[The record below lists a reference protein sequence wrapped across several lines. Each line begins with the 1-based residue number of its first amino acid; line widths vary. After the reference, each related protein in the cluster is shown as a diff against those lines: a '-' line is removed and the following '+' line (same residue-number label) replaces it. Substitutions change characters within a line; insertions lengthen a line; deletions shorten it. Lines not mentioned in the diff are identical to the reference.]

1 MDYPPQVQD
10 LIAAF
15 RLLPSVG
22 PRSAER
28 FAQWILKAPPELS
41 HRLEEAIKKV
51 HQEVGRCPDC
61 GFYSERGELCA
72 ICADPTRERNVWCLV
87 QDAAELI
94 KIERS
99 GVFRGIYHILGG
111 LIDPLEGIE
120 PGHLEI
126 RRLLARLEKEP
137 PEEIIIALGT
147 DVESEATLL
156 YLAPEIK
163 DRGIKVSRLAM
174 GLPAGGGLE
183 YADSVTLG
191 YAIAGRK
198 EIT

>member
-1 MDYPPQVQD
+1 MDYPPQVQA

-28 FAQWILKAPPELS
+28 FAQWFLKAPSEIS
-41 HRLEEAIKKV
+41 MHLEEAMKRV
-51 HQEVGRCPDC
+51 REEVGRCPDC
-61 GFYSERGELCA
+61 GFYTEGEGLCA
-72 ICADPTRERNVWCLV
+72 ICSDPKRDRKVWCLV
-87 QDAAELI
+87 QDAAQLI

-99 GVFRGIYHILGG
+99 KAFLGLYHILGG

-120 PGHLEI
+120 PDHLEI
-126 RRLLARLEKEP
+126 RKLFDRLDKDRP
-137 PEEIIIALGT
+137 DEIILALGT
-147 DVESEATLL
+147 DVESETTLL
-156 YLAPEIK
+156 YLTPEIK
-163 DRGIKVSRLAM
+163 ARGIKVSRLAM

-191 YAIAGRK
+191 YALAGRK